1 MSTAVYNKVFTH
13 PEGSGFGKGFVLE
26 KENRIELLWDER
38 AGGGDCVSATAR
50 DFQEL
55 TTKFGRD
62 RFDIVMV
69 KAKANDC
76 TWRDGQDGV
85 SQQFIDDFKSEEWF
99 IHFFIYDKKTKNI
112 IDKSQHKVLFETL
125 ESAKFR
131 YLTRFGGKV
140 SVVLIPPETYIKMY
154 INCHTNDMSDAIM
167 SSKLF
172 SYSATYNLLSVIIA
186 NNGDFEIVK
195 QYLPS
200 LHGHYL
206 MAWMRHYQ
214 PRALNSGFV
223 SMEGDTDMLSDRV
236 INGIIKEFKEQDTI
250 HPEF

>member
-1 MSTAVYNKVFTH
+1 MSTAVYNQVFIQD
-13 PEGSGFGKGFVLE
+13 GVFGKGFVLE
-26 KENRIELLWDER
+26 KENRVDLLWDER

-76 TWRDGQDGV
+76 HWQAGQDGV
-85 SQQFIDDFKSEEWF
+85 SQEFIDEFKSEEWF

-125 ESAKFR
+125 ESARFR
-131 YLTRFGGKV
+131 YLTRFGGKC
-140 SVVLIPPETYIKMY
+140 SVGLITPETYKKMF
-154 INCHTNDMSDAIM
+154 INEKTNEVSDAIM
-167 SSKLF
+167 NSKLF

-186 NNGDFEIVK
+186 NHGDFDIVSE
-195 QYLPS
+195 YLPS

-206 MAWMRHYQ
+206 MAYMKHYH
-214 PRALNSGFV
+214 PEMLSSGCV
-223 SMEGDTDMLSDRV
+223 SIKGDTSMLSDRV
-236 INGIIKEFKEQDTI
+236 INGIIKEFKENDTI
-250 HPEF
+250 HPKF